1 MALKIWTDFNL
12 GDRVI
17 ACNSHRDIGTVREI
31 GPDATVAGRAFVQW
45 DDNSPSSWL
54 RADLLSPSPHV
65 EDEAWE
71 YVLDLLL
78 SGEIDTA
85 EFRRQATGAGY
96 CVEQINNAIDFNW
109 NEIVSNM
116 LSNAEAA

>member
-1 MALKIWTDFNL
+1 MMAIKVWTDFNP
-12 GDRVI
+12 GDRVM
-17 ACNSHRDIGTVREI
+17 ACNNQRDIGTVREI
-31 GPDATVAGRAFVQW
+31 GPDATVAGRALVQW
-45 DDNSPSSWL
+45 DDNSPASWL

-85 EFRRQATGAGY
+85 EFRRQAGSAGY

-109 NEIVSNM
+109 NEIV
-116 LSNAEAA
+116 

>member
-1 MALKIWTDFNL
+1 MALKIWSDFKP
-12 GDRVI
+12 GDRVM
-17 ACNSHRDIGTVREI
+17 ASDCQRDIGTIVEV
-31 GPDATVAGRAFVQW
+31 GPDATVAGRALVRW
-45 DDNSPSSWL
+45 DDNTGASWL

-109 NEIVSNM
+109 GEIAANM
-116 LSNAEAA
+116 LAEAEAA